1 MYLFKKYKLRI
12 NTALVAQ
19 MVKSLPATLETL
31 ILSLD
36 QQDPLEKEMATYSS
50 ILALKFHGQ
59 RSEAG

>member
-31 ILSLD
+31 VLSLD
-36 QQDPLEKEMATYSS
+36 QQDPLEKEMATHSN
-50 ILALKFHGQ
+50 ILALKCHGE